1 MGRVRRTLWIGTA
14 VVIVLI
20 GGTVVLAQTGT
31 QNNTTVSTTVSALP
45 MTASMNTSLV
55 SITAPAGE
63 LIDASTGQ
71 VLYANHV
78 TDRYYPAS
86 LVKMMTSL
94 LLLEQVKKGQLTMN
108 SIIPVSQQAF
118 QVAQTPGLS
127 VAYINPAEHIPV
139 WKMLEY
145 MYVVSADDAAVAV
158 GDALGGTETSFAHM
172 MNQKAH
178 QLGLTGTHYTNASG
192 LQDPNQYTNVR
203 DMGTLAR
210 YLISHYPIVLKYAS
224 MKGMYIHPGQYGTT
238 YDQLLGQYP
247 GLDGLKTG
255 STTQAGYNFVGT
267 AKRGHTSLISVVL
280 HAGSFQN
287 VFQDTANLLN
297 FGFAQFHQVQIRRQN
312 QPLSQKVW
320 VKNGS
325 DQQVSVAPY
334 QNIDVQVM
342 RGKSVTVKEVLSVQQ
357 LNAPIAAGQKVG
369 MDDIV
374 VNGHTVLQV
383 PVYAVKADPQA
394 GFIAKIWRSV
404 MNSAH
409 LGAKH
414 VITYLVKKLGKL

>member
-1 MGRVRRTLWIGTA
+1 MGKVRRTLWIGAA
-14 VVIVLI
+14 VIVVLI
-20 GGTVVLAQTGT
+20 GGTVGLAQTGP
-31 QNNTTVSTTVSALP
+31 QSNTTITTVSALP

-63 LIDASTGQ
+63 LIDAATGQ

-78 TDRYYPAS
+78 TARYYPAS

-94 LLLEQVKKGQLTMN
+94 LLLDQVKKGQLTMN

-178 QLGLTGTHYTNASG
+178 QLGLSGTHYTNASG
-192 LQDPNQYTNVR
+192 LQDSMQYTNVR
-203 DMGTLAR
+203 DMGILAR

-238 YDQLLGQYP
+238 YNQLLGQYP

-255 STTQAGYNFVGT
+255 STDQAGYNFVGT
-267 AKRGHTSLISVVL
+267 AKRGNTRLISVVL

-287 VFQDTANLLN
+287 VFQDTANLLD
-297 FGFAQFHQVQIRRQN
+297 FGFAQFHQVQVRRQN
-312 QPLSQKVW
+312 QPLPEKVW

-325 DQQVSVAPY
+325 DQQLSVAPY
-334 QNIDVQVM
+334 QNINVQVM
-342 RGKSVTVKEVLSVQQ
+342 KGKSVTVKEVLSVPE
-357 LNAPIAAGQKVG
+357 LNAPIAVGQKVG

-374 VNGHTVLQV
+374 VRGHTVQQV

-394 GFIAKIWRSV
+394 GFIAKVWRSV

-409 LGAKH
+409 QGAKH
-414 VITYLVKKLGKL
+414 IVNYVLKRLGKL

>member
-1 MGRVRRTLWIGTA
+1 M
-14 VVIVLI
+14 VVVLI
-20 GGTVVLAQTGT
+20 GGTVFLAQTGAQT
-31 QNNTTVSTTVSALP
+31 NTTVTTAVSALP

-55 SITAPAGE
+55 SITGRAGE

-78 TDRYYPAS
+78 TARNYPAS

-94 LLLEQVKKGQLTMN
+94 LLLDQVKKGQLTMN

-158 GDALGGTETSFAHM
+158 GDALGGTETSFARM

-192 LQDPNQYTNVR
+192 LQDPKQYTNVR

-255 STTQAGYNFVGT
+255 STNQAGYNFVGT
-267 AKRGHTSLISVVL
+267 AKRGHTRLISVVL

-287 VFQDTANLLN
+287 VFQDTANLLD
-297 FGFAQFHQVQIRRQN
+297 FGFTQFHQVQIRRQN
-312 QPLSQKVW
+312 QPLTQKIW

-325 DQQVSVAPY
+325 DQQLTVAPY

-342 RGKSVTVKEVLSVQQ
+342 RGKSVTIKEVLSVPE

-374 VNGHTVLQV
+374 VSGHTVLQV

-394 GFIAKIWRSV
+394 GFVAKIWRSV
-404 MNSAH
+404 INSAH
-409 LGAKH
+409 QGAKH
-414 VITYLVKKLGKL
+414 VVNYVMKKLGKL